1 MSQPATGGTV
11 APMTRTRVL
20 LVGVLIA
27 ALMAG
32 LAPTVQAQAEP
43 LRSGSIVV
51 GAGSSQR
58 AIGWPGEAV
67 DGECQMVPDCLA
79 WLESG
84 CDPALAGREPA
95 VTASIVD
102 VSDLADGHTPRRI
115 TLSGVGLHWGE
126 VLVQFW
132 RSTPGNRYPWFDCQ
146 EIEGSSFLTGYAR
159 HNGPRAIPLG
169 ASWMTITTNVDNT
182 TISWALR

>member
-1 MSQPATGGTV
+1 MSQPDADGTV
-11 APMTRTRVL
+11 LPMTRARV
-20 LVGVLIA
+20 VFISVLIG

-32 LAPTVQAQAEP
+32 LAPTVQAQGKP
-43 LRSGSIVV
+43 IRSGSIVV
-51 GAGSSQR
+51 GTGSSQR
-58 AIGWPGEAV
+58 ALGWPGEAV

-79 WLESG
+79 WLETG

-102 VSDLADGHTPRRI
+102 VSKLADGRTPRSI

-146 EIEGSSFLTGYAR
+146 EIEGSSFLTGYPR
-159 HNGPRAIPLG
+159 HNEPRSIPLG
-169 ASWMTITTNVDNT
+169 STWMTITTNVDNT
-182 TISWALR
+182 TVTWALR

>member
-1 MSQPATGGTV
+1 
-11 APMTRTRVL
+11 MTRTRVL
-20 LVGVLIA
+20 LTGVLIA

-32 LAPTVQAQAEP
+32 LAPTASADGTP
-43 LRSGSIVV
+43 LRAGSIAAGV
-51 GAGSSQR
+51 GSSQR

-67 DGECQMVPDCLA
+67 DGECQMVADCLA

-102 VSDLADGHTPRRI
+102 VRGLADGRTPRSI
-115 TLSGVGLHWGE
+115 TLSGIGLHWGE

-132 RSTPGNRYPWFDCQ
+132 RSTPGNMYPWFDCQ
-146 EIEGSSFLTGYAR
+146 EVEGSSYLTGYPR
-159 HNGPRAIPLG
+159 HERPRPIPLD
-169 ASWMTITTNVDNT
+169 ATWMTITTNVDNT
-182 TISWALR
+182 TVSWALR